1 MDKHTATELAYKNGY
16 DNGVKEFAERIFE
29 AFPSDMNYTTISRLL
44 VKTILKGMVGAD
56 NA

>member
-44 VKTILKGMVGAD
+44 VKTILKGLVGAD